1 MNKEL
6 EAQVRS
12 GRNKSQNKE
21 LLKRGFIP
29 AVVYGKKMDSIA
41 ISVKTNELKK
51 ILEEAGP
58 NALIDLKIRQ
68 NEKTINHQVLVKSVQ
83 YHPVNRTLI
92 HADFHQV
99 SLKDKVTATVSI
111 HLTGTASGVAKG
123 GVLAQLLWGCEVE
136 CLASSIPDTFMVD
149 ISSLEIGEGIT
160 LADLELPPDVK
171 IIGDE
176 HALIVSIT
184 AARAVE
190 EELPEVEEEE
200 EVIA

>member
-12 GRNKSQNKE
+12 ERNKSQKKE
-21 LLKRGFIP
+21 LQKRGFIP
-29 AVVYGKKMDSIA
+29 AVVYGKNMDSIA
-41 ISVKTNELKK
+41 ISVKPNELKK
-51 ILEEAGP
+51 ILEEAGS
-58 NALIDLKIRQ
+58 NALINMKIRQ

-83 YHPVNRTLI
+83 HHPVNRTLI

-99 SLKDKVTATVSI
+99 SLKDKVTATVNI
-111 HLTGTASGVAKG
+111 HLTGIASGVTKG
-123 GVLAQLLWGCEVE
+123 GMLSQLLWGFEVE
-136 CLASSIPDTFMVD
+136 CLASSIPDTFVVD

-160 LADLELPPDVK
+160 LADLELPPGVK

-176 HALIVSIT
+176 CALVVSI
-184 AARAVE
+184 AAAQAVE
-190 EELPEVEEEE
+190 ADLPEIEEE

>member
-12 GRNKSQNKE
+12 GRNKSQKKE
-21 LLKRGFIP
+21 LLKKGFIP
-29 AVVYGKKMDSIA
+29 AVVYGKNMDSIA
-41 ISVKTNELKK
+41 VSVKTNELKK
-51 ILEEAGP
+51 IVEEAGS
-58 NALIDLKIRQ
+58 NALINMKIRQ

-83 YHPVNRTLI
+83 HHPVNRTLI

-99 SLKDKVTATVSI
+99 SLKDKVTATVNI
-111 HLTGTASGVAKG
+111 QLTGIASGVTKG
-123 GVLAQLLWGCEVE
+123 GMLSQLLWGFEVE
-136 CLASSIPDTFMVD
+136 CLASSIPDTFVVD

-160 LADLELPPDVK
+160 LADLELPPGVK

-176 HALIVSIT
+176 CALVVSI
-184 AARAVE
+184 AAAQAVE
-190 EELPEVEEEE
+190 AELPEIEEE

>member
-12 GRNKSQNKE
+12 GRSKSQKKE
-21 LLKRGFIP
+21 LLKKGFIP
-29 AVVYGKKMDSIA
+29 AVVYGKNMDSIA
-41 ISVKTNELKK
+41 VSVKTNELKK
-51 ILEEAGP
+51 IVEEAGS
-58 NALIDLKIRQ
+58 NALINMKIRQ

-83 YHPVNRTLI
+83 HHPVNRTLI

-99 SLKDKVTATVSI
+99 SLKDKVTATVNI
-111 HLTGTASGVAKG
+111 QLTGIASGVTKG
-123 GVLAQLLWGCEVE
+123 GMLSQLLWGFEVE
-136 CLASSIPDTFMVD
+136 CLASSIPDTFVVD

-160 LADLELPPDVK
+160 LADLELPPGVK

-176 HALIVSIT
+176 CALVVSI
-184 AARAVE
+184 AAAQAVE
-190 EELPEVEEEE
+190 AELPEIEEE

>member
-12 GRNKSQNKE
+12 GRNKSQKKE
-21 LLKRGFIP
+21 LLKKGFIP
-29 AVVYGKKMDSIA
+29 AVVYGKNMDSIA
-41 ISVKTNELKK
+41 VSVKTNELKK
-51 ILEEAGP
+51 IVEEAGS
-58 NALIDLKIRQ
+58 NALINMKIRQ

-83 YHPVNRTLI
+83 HHPVNRTLI

-99 SLKDKVTATVSI
+99 SLKDKVTATVNI
-111 HLTGTASGVAKG
+111 HLTGIASGVTKG
-123 GVLAQLLWGCEVE
+123 GMLSQLLWGFEVE
-136 CLASSIPDTFMVD
+136 CLASSIPDTFVVD

-160 LADLELPPDVK
+160 LADLELPPGVK

-176 HALIVSIT
+176 CALVVSI
-184 AARAVE
+184 AAGQAVE
-190 EELPEVEEEE
+190 ADLPVIEEE

>member
-12 GRNKSQNKE
+12 GRNKSQKKE
-21 LLKRGFIP
+21 LLKKGFIP
-29 AVVYGKKMDSIA
+29 AVVYGKNMDSIA
-41 ISVKTNELKK
+41 VSVKTNELKK
-51 ILEEAGP
+51 IVEEAGS
-58 NALIDLKIRQ
+58 NALINMKIRQ

-83 YHPVNRTLI
+83 RHPVNRTLI

-99 SLKDKVTATVSI
+99 SLKDKVTATVNI
-111 HLTGTASGVAKG
+111 HLTGIASGVTKG
-123 GVLAQLLWGCEVE
+123 GMLSQLLWGFEVE
-136 CLASSIPDTFMVD
+136 CLASSIPDTFVVD

-160 LADLELPPDVK
+160 LADLELPPGVK

-176 HALIVSIT
+176 CALVVSI
-184 AARAVE
+184 AAGQAVE
-190 EELPEVEEEE
+190 ADLPVIEEE

>member
-12 GRNKSQNKE
+12 GRNKSQKKE
-21 LLKRGFIP
+21 LLKKGFIP
-29 AVVYGKKMDSIA
+29 AVVYGKNMDSIA
-41 ISVKTNELKK
+41 VSVKTNELKK
-51 ILEEAGP
+51 IVEEAGS
-58 NALIDLKIRQ
+58 NALINMKIRQ

-83 YHPVNRTLI
+83 RHPVNRTLI

-99 SLKDKVTATVSI
+99 SLKDKVTATVNI
-111 HLTGTASGVAKG
+111 QLTGIASGVTKG
-123 GVLAQLLWGCEVE
+123 GMLSQLLWGFEVE
-136 CLASSIPDTFMVD
+136 CLASSIPDTFVVD

-160 LADLELPPDVK
+160 LADLELPPGVK

-176 HALIVSIT
+176 CALVVSI
-184 AARAVE
+184 AAAQAVE
-190 EELPEVEEEE
+190 AELPEIEEE